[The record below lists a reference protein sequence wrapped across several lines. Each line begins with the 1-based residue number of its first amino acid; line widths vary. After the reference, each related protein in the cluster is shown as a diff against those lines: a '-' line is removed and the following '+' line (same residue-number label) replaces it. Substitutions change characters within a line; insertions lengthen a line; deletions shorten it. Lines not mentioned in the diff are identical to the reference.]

1 MILALNPQ
9 YKSLRKTSFIT
20 LFFCLYFVGVFYIK
34 VGNIQER

>member
-9 YKSLRKTSFIT
+9 YKTFIT
-20 LFFCLYFVGVFYIK
+20 LFFYLYFFSVFYIK